1 MTNSD
6 KIIDTLVDNAAGV
19 VKRTAKKVVNRLFVD
34 KEHSK
39 PYMEDNAP
47 YEYASSK
54 KDEAGFTA
62 TNFDGGWAPMDNW
75 HELTDKH
82 IDGFINWDD
91 VTENDEE
98 EGLTVTPDAGIYTFR
113 IGEIPSRFVVLEQF
127 CNELDISY
135 DEYRKIVEIAPEV
148 FPVLIPHGEFQ
159 KGVFNREAEKNAE
172 LLEPHYLIS
181 ISSLMRAVVK
191 MNFTSKDAIEFKKAI
206 NAFIKNVITSCLL
219 SSTED

>member
-1 MTNSD
+1 MTNGD
-6 KIIDTLVDNAAGV
+6 KIIDTLVDNAAGII
-19 VKRTAKKVVNRLFVD
+19 KRAAKKVVNGLFVD

-39 PYMEDNAP
+39 PYMDDNAP
-47 YEYASSK
+47 YEYASAK
-54 KDEAGFTA
+54 KYEANFTA
-62 TNFDGGWAPMDNW
+62 TDFDGGWAPMDNW
-75 HELTDKH
+75 HELTDRH
-82 IDGFINWDD
+82 IDGFVSWDD

-98 EGLTVTPDAGIYTFR
+98 EGMTITPETGIYTFSIR
-113 IGEIPSRFVVLEQF
+113 GLESRFVMLEQF
-127 CNELDISY
+127 CNELDITY
-135 DEYRKIVEIAPEV
+135 DQYRKIVEIAPEV

-206 NAFIKNVITSCLL
+206 NAFLKNVITSCLV
-219 SSTED
+219 SSIEE

>member
-6 KIIDTLVDNAAGV
+6 KIIDTIVDNAAGV

-39 PYMEDNAP
+39 PYMGDNAP

-98 EGLTVTPDAGIYTFR
+98 GLTVTPDAGIYTFR
-113 IGEIPSRFVVLEQF
+113 IGESPSRFVVLEQF